1 VLQELTTTQ
10 QEEAL
15 HNHRIEAGFVTTA
28 LKDASLGL
36 EYILQ
41 EPLVVALPETHLL
54 ATETTISVYSLAHE
68 SFILFPRHL
77 GRSLRSNRQFLQAS
91 ELQPEGHAGGNSD
104 ADDHCISAEMG
115 LPWFQLR
122 CKICNELVLSTNRS
136 RSNAAS
142 ETAV

>member
-1 VLQELTTTQ
+1 
-10 QEEAL
+10 
-15 HNHRIEAGFVTTA
+15 
-28 LKDASLGL
+28 LGL

-77 GRSLRSNRQFLQAS
+77 GPGLYDQIVLFLTS

-104 ADDHCISAEMG
+104 ATIIA
-115 LPWFQLR
+115 
-122 CKICNELVLSTNRS
+122 
-136 RSNAAS
+136 
-142 ETAV
+142 